1 MLSTV
6 QFVLTSLINK
16 MIYLAVSI
24 ESTHC
29 FCAVLS
35 TNRTCTVG
43 IHMTGCANIA
53 DVCTTTKGQPQSAHT
68 LRWVRRSLDGRHRS
82 RSRCRP
88 PINLA
93 LLEVHISPAVAAA
106 TNSSDCNTAMPTALA
121 AATLVCLRV
130 RLRPRLRVGERLR
143 LASDSIFNQLDAY
156 RLTACRGPET
166 VECSAWKAFD

>member
-6 QFVLTSLINK
+6 QFVLTTLINK
-16 MIYLAVSI
+16 MIHRKYTLFLRSAEY
-24 ESTHC
+24 ESHLHSRHTY
-29 FCAVLS
+29 V
-35 TNRTCTVG
+35 
-43 IHMTGCANIA
+43 TGCANIA

-106 TNSSDCNTAMPTALA
+106 LA

-130 RLRPRLRVGERLR
+130 RLRPRLRVGGRLR
-143 LASDSIFNQLDAY
+143 LVSDSIFNQLDAY

-166 VECSAWKAFD
+166 VECFAWKAFD

>member
-6 QFVLTSLINK
+6 QFVLTTLINK
-16 MIYLAVSI
+16 MIHRKYTLFLRSAEY
-24 ESTHC
+24 ESHLHSRHTY
-29 FCAVLS
+29 V
-35 TNRTCTVG
+35 
-43 IHMTGCANIA
+43 TGCANIA

-130 RLRPRLRVGERLR
+130 RLRPRLRVGGRLR
-143 LASDSIFNQLDAY
+143 LVSDSIFNQLDAY

-166 VECSAWKAFD
+166 VECFAWKAFD